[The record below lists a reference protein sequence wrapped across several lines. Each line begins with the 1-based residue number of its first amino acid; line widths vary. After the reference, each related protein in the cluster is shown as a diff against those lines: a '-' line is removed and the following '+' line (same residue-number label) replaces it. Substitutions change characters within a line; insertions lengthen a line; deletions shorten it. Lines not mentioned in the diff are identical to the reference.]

1 MSSEVIANEL
11 GLDLY
16 KIDIPQVISKYI
28 GETEKN
34 LKSIFAEARNSNA
47 ILFFDEADA
56 IFGKRPEIKNSH
68 DRYANIEVAYL
79 LQEMESYEGI
89 TILAT
94 NFNENIDEAFFRRIQ
109 FHVQF
114 TMPDKDMRKK
124 IWLKLFPG
132 KPLWQKT

>member
-47 ILFFDEADA
+47 ILFLM
-56 IFGKRPEIKNSH
+56 RPMLFS
-68 DRYANIEVAYL
+68 AN
-79 LQEMESYEGI
+79 GP
-89 TILAT
+89 
-94 NFNENIDEAFFRRIQ
+94 R
-109 FHVQF
+109 
-114 TMPDKDMRKK
+114 
-124 IWLKLFPG
+124 
-132 KPLWQKT
+132 